1 MLALHLLPVLT
12 SNMDILPAATTDIFY
27 METSIKWGFNTLLLA
42 EQKDIK
48 NLDSYGIVKLLS

>member
-1 MLALHLLPVLT
+1 MHLLPVLA

-27 METSIKWGFNTLLLA
+27 METSIKWGFNTLLIA
-42 EQKDIK
+42 EQKDTK